1 MNGNPN
7 RQTYIF
13 SGSVVCISFV
23 VDSARESFKLVASR
37 TMVNVK
43 IRLLSRGLALKYLET
58 LPGWAQ
64 LERVRHGGRPGAWER
79 RGRCVGGRERRGRC
93 VGGSEDGKDGG
104 DASEGRRTTKT
115 GEMRRRCRGGSE
127 DGKDEEDA
135 EEGQR
140 VRKTEEI
147 RRRTVPKM
155 TETRWEGVGGKKG
168 L

>member
-64 LERVRHGGRPGAWER
+64 LERVRHGGSQEH
-79 RGRCVGGRERRGRC
+79 GR
-93 VGGSEDGKDGG
+93 DGG
-104 DASEGRRTTKT
+104 DASEDEK
-115 GEMRRRCRGGSE
+115 GEEMRWRVGGWQRRRRCFGRSEDDEDGGDAEEVSRRVGGWQRRGRCGGGSE
-127 DGKDEEDA
+127 GEEDGGDTSEG
-135 EEGQR
+135 EEDRGD
-140 VRKTEEI
+140 V
-147 RRRTVPKM
+147 
-155 TETRWEGVGGKKG
+155 
-168 L
+168 